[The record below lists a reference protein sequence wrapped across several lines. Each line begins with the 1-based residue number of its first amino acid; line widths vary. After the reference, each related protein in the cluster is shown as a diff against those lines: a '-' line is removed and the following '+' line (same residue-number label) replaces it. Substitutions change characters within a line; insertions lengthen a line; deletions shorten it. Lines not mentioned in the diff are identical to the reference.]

1 MPDVHWGYGFP
12 VGGVAAFDRRDG
24 VVSPGGI
31 GFDINCGVRLLR
43 SDLAAE
49 DLKPHVEDLADAL
62 FRAVPSG
69 VGASLGRGLTAAELD
84 AVLRDGAAWP
94 VERGFGWPAD
104 LDHTEEGGRL
114 PDAAMEHV
122 SERARARGARQLG
135 TLGSGNHFLEV
146 AVVDHVADAAVAP
159 ALGLFAGQAVVLIHC
174 GSRGLGHQV
183 CTDHVARIDRAMA
196 GHGITVPDRQLAC
209 APLDSAEGRAY
220 MGAMAAAANFAW
232 ANRQLIAHHVRGA
245 FAQVLGRDA
254 RQLGLDL
261 VYDVSHSMAKFETH
275 RVGGQLMDVCVHR
288 KGATRAFPP
297 GAPELPRDYQATG
310 QPVFVPGDMGRH
322 SVVAVGAPGSMDDAF
337 GSTCHGAG
345 RRLSRHAAL
354 RELRG
359 VNLVRQL
366 ADRGIIVRAER
377 HDLLG
382 EEASLAYKDVDAV
395 VRVAEAAGH
404 IRPVA
409 RLRPL
414 VVIKG

>member
-1 MPDVHWGYGFP
+1 
-12 VGGVAAFDRRDG
+12 
-24 VVSPGGI
+24 
-31 GFDINCGVRLLR
+31 
-43 SDLAAE
+43 
-49 DLKPHVEDLADAL
+49 
-62 FRAVPSG
+62 
-69 VGASLGRGLTAAELD
+69 
-84 AVLRDGAAWP
+84 
-94 VERGFGWPAD
+94 
-104 LDHTEEGGRL
+104 
-114 PDAAMEHV
+114 
-122 SERARARGARQLG
+122 
-135 TLGSGNHFLEV
+135 
-146 AVVDHVADAAVAP
+146 
-159 ALGLFAGQAVVLIHC
+159 
-174 GSRGLGHQV
+174 
-183 CTDHVARIDRAMA
+183 
-196 GHGITVPDRQLAC
+196 
-209 APLDSAEGRAY
+209 
-220 MGAMAAAANFAW
+220 
-232 ANRQLIAHHVRGA
+232 
-245 FAQVLGRDA
+245 
-254 RQLGLDL
+254 
-261 VYDVSHSMAKFETH
+261 
-275 RVGGQLMDVCVHR
+275 MDVCVHR